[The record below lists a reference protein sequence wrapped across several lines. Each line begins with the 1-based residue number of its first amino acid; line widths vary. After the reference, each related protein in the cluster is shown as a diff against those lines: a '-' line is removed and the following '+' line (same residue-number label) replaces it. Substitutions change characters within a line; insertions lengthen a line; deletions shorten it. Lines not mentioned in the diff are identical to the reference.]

1 MERYDPK
8 LQTRSIKGRG
18 KRNVD
23 LKRFIITLWTAFC
36 AAVLTISTAHA
47 QLEIDIT
54 KGNIDPTPIAV
65 PSFLGT
71 DSQTRGLGKQISEV
85 IRADLERSGLFR
97 SLDPASFL
105 ETQTNIDYQPT
116 FADWRVIKAEAL
128 VSGRI
133 VKESPTKIR
142 VEFRLWDIFA
152 GNQLAG
158 LRFATT
164 PDNWRR
170 TAHKASDAIY
180 KALTGEEGYFDSRI
194 VFIDEKG
201 GKVGRKKRL
210 AIMDQDGHAPQF
222 LLAGSDLVL
231 TPRFSPSA
239 QKITFMSYENTI
251 PQVYLLDIE
260 TGRRELLGNFPG
272 MTFAPRFSPDGNT
285 LIMSMVTKGNSD
297 LFAMDLR
304 TRSTSR
310 LTNDPAIDV
319 SGSFSPNGR
328 ELVFNSD
335 RGGSPQLYTMNA
347 NGTNKKRIS
356 FGKGRYSAPVWSPRG
371 DKIAFVKSNKGKFSI
386 GVMNPDGS
394 GERQLTESYLDESPT
409 WSPNGRVIIFSR
421 ETKGRNGSNS
431 VWSVDLTGQNL
442 RKVDTPSNASD
453 PAWSPLLP

>member
-1 MERYDPK
+1 MK
-8 LQTRSIKGRG
+8 H
-18 KRNVD
+18 
-23 LKRFIITLWTAFC
+23 FIASVWLAFC
-36 AAVLTISTAHA
+36 AGLVSFGTAQA

-71 DSQTRGLGKQISEV
+71 DAQTRDLGKQISDV

-97 SLDPASFL
+97 TLDPASFL

-128 VSGRI
+128 VSGRV
-133 VKESPTKIR
+133 VKESSTKIR

-158 LRFATT
+158 LRFSAT

-180 KALTGEEGYFDSRI
+180 KSLTGEEGYFDSRI

-201 GKVGRKKRL
+201 GKVGRRKRL

-222 LLAGSDLVL
+222 LLAGSDLVV

-239 QKITFMSYENTI
+239 QKITFMSYENI
-251 PQVYLLDIE
+251 VPQVYLLDIE

-285 LIMSMVTKGNSD
+285 LIMAMSVKGNSD
-297 LFAMDLR
+297 LYAMDLR

-319 SGSFSPNGR
+319 SGSFSPDGR
-328 ELVFNSD
+328 KLVFNSD
-335 RGGSPQLYTMNA
+335 RGGSSQIYTMSA
-347 NGTNKKRIS
+347 NGTDKKRIS

-371 DKIAFVKSNKGKFSI
+371 DKIAFVKSNNGQFTI

-394 GERQLTESYLDESPT
+394 GERQLTESFMDESPT

-421 ETKGRNGSNS
+421 ETKGTRGFNS

-442 RKVDTPSNASD
+442 RKVDTPGNASD
-453 PAWSPLLP
+453 PAWSPLLQ

>member
-1 MERYDPK
+1 M
-8 LQTRSIKGRG
+8 
-18 KRNVD
+18 
-23 LKRFIITLWTAFC
+23 KRFIVIFWTAFF
-36 AAVLTISTAHA
+36 AALTSLSTAHA

-54 KGNIDPTPIAV
+54 KGNIDPTPIAI

-71 DSQTRGLGKQISEV
+71 DAQTRNLGAQISEV
-85 IRADLERSGLFR
+85 IRADLERSGLFK

-116 FADWRVIKAEAL
+116 FADWRIIKAEAL

-133 VKESPTKIR
+133 VTESPTKIR

-201 GKVGRKKRL
+201 PKTNRKKRL

-222 LLAGSDLVL
+222 LLAGSDLVI

-239 QKITFMSYENTI
+239 QKITFMSYENVV

-285 LIMSMVTKGNSD
+285 LIMSMMSKGNSD
-297 LFAMDLR
+297 LYAMDLA

-319 SGSFSPNGR
+319 SGSFSPDGR
-328 ELVFNSD
+328 KIVFNSD

-347 NGTNKKRIS
+347 DGTNKKRIS

-371 DKIAFVKSNKGKFSI
+371 DKIAFVKSNRGRFTI
-386 GVMNPDGS
+386 GVMNTDGS
-394 GERQLTESYLDESPT
+394 AERQLTESFMDEGPT

-421 ETKGRNGSNS
+421 ETKGAKGSNS

-442 RKVDTPSNASD
+442 RKVNTPGNASD

>member
-1 MERYDPK
+1 MK
-8 LQTRSIKGRG
+8 H
-18 KRNVD
+18 
-23 LKRFIITLWTAFC
+23 FILTLWTAFC
-36 AAVLTISTAHA
+36 GALLSFGTAYA
-47 QLEIDIT
+47 QLEIGIT

-71 DSQTRGLGKQISEV
+71 DNQTRDLGKQISEI

-97 SLDPASFL
+97 SLHPASFL

-164 PDNWRR
+164 ADNWRR

-222 LLAGSDLVL
+222 LLAGSDLVV

-239 QKITFMSYENTI
+239 QKITFMSYENI
-251 PQVYLLDIE
+251 VPQVYLLDIE

-272 MTFAPRFSPDGNT
+272 MTFAPRFSPDGDT
-285 LIMSMVTKGNSD
+285 LIMSMMSKGNSD
-297 LFAMDLR
+297 LYAMDLR

-319 SGSFSPNGR
+319 SGSYSPDGR
-328 ELVFNSD
+328 QLVFNSD

-371 DKIAFVKSNKGKFSI
+371 DKIAFVKSHKGRFTI
-386 GVMNPDGS
+386 GVMNSDGS
-394 GERQLTESYLDESPT
+394 GERQLTESYMDESPT

-442 RKVDTPSNASD
+442 RKVNTPGNASD